1 MTIVIPGMVTIS
13 LLSLF
18 YCSMLPETGRKAR
31 MQAFERQYIAHRGF
45 HDNRS
50 ECPENS
56 LPAFE
61 RAIQMGYG
69 IELDVQLTKDGEM
82 VVVHDEEIDRVS
94 DGSGFVK
101 DYTLAE
107 LKILNFNK
115 THPEYQDV
123 KIPTLREVYEA
134 LKPTGMTIN
143 VELKTGIFWYKDLE
157 KKVLE
162 LTKEMEMEDRVIYS
176 SFNHYSIAKILE
188 LDPKASTGILYADII
203 YDVVNYAKKI
213 GTGALHPA
221 TFHVQMADFL
231 QQYVESDLAVH
242 VWTVNDKAEIER
254 LMEAGVD
261 AVITNYPDVAVS
273 CRNAK

>member
-1 MTIVIPGMVTIS
+1 MKTKVW
-13 LLSLF
+13 
-18 YCSMLPETGRKAR
+18 
-31 MQAFERQYIAHRGF
+31 AHRGA
-45 HDNRS
+45 S
-50 ECPENS
+50 AYAPENT
-56 LPAFE
+56 LEAFLLAAE
-61 RAIQMGYG
+61 QGADGV
-69 IELDVQLTKDGEM
+69 ELDVQLTKDGEM

-107 LKILNFNK
+107 LKNLNFNK
-115 THPEYQDV
+115 THLEYQNV

-213 GTGALHPA
+213 GTGALHPRSEERR
-221 TFHVQMADFL
+221 VGKECRSRQMADFL

>member
-1 MTIVIPGMVTIS
+1 MSQPVQVVFCTDGVYPQLVGGIQKHTRLLVEELARTKKIKIAVIHQHHEQNVFDES
-13 LLSLF
+13 LNIT
-18 YCSMLPETGRKAR
+18 E
-31 MQAFERQYIAHRGF
+31 I
-45 HDNRS
+45 
-50 ECPENS
+50 
-56 LPAFE
+56 
-61 RAIQMGYG
+61 G
-69 IELDVQLTKDGEM
+69 IKRNKHSSNYL
-82 VVVHDEEIDRVS
+82 
-94 DGSGFVK
+94 
-101 DYTLAE
+101 
-107 LKILNFNK
+107 LN
-115 THPEYQDV
+115 EYYYSKQ
-123 KIPTLREVYEA
+123 VYEA

-231 QQYVESDLAVH
+231 QRYVESDLAVH